1 MTLSTIK
8 RIKQKCRHISCDN
21 VNVLNLNSREKIFNL
36 QERFQISPIN
46 NVGFKMQIFRNK
58 E

>member
-21 VNVLNLNSREKIFNL
+21 VNVLNLNSAAERKFFNL
-36 QERFQISPIN
+36 QERSQISPIN
-46 NVGFKMQIFRNK
+46 NVGFKI
-58 E
+58 